1 MYQEILNQLKAK
13 FQGVSENV
21 LSRIAKN
28 LAKTVTTSE
37 QVKTAVDGTTLQ
49 QVIDSYA
56 DGRATEASQTAVHNY
71 EQKWQLKDGVK
82 INTQGGAAEPTPSQ
96 TQQPTTV
103 TSTSGGAAGQTPQW
117 AQTLIEQNKA
127 LTERIANLE
136 GERTT
141 TARKQQ
147 ISTIVSKLPETLR
160 KPYEHIALDK
170 LTEEEF
176 NTLVSSVTTEVDG
189 ITSDLNAKGAVFG
202 RPSQTGG
209 KTNQNELT
217 EAQQKAIAHRDAGP
231 VGGDGQP
238 F

>member
-21 LSRIAKN
+21 LSRIAKS

-82 INTQGGAAEPTPSQ
+82 ISQGGAAEPTPTQ
-96 TQQPTTV
+96 TQQPTNPPT
-103 TSTSGGAAGQTPQW
+103 GGAADQTPQW
-117 AQTLIEQNKA
+117 AKTLIEQNKA

-189 ITSDLNAKGAVFG
+189 ITSDLKAKGAVFG
-202 RPSQTGG
+202 SPSQTGG
-209 KTNQNELT
+209 NSNQNELT
-217 EAQQKAIAHRDAGP
+217 EAQQKAIAHRDTGP
-231 VGGDGQP
+231 AGGDGQP

>member
-37 QVKTAVDGTTLQ
+37 QVKTAVDSTTLQ

-82 INTQGGAAEPTPSQ
+82 ISQGGATE
-96 TQQPTTV
+96 QQPTQQQPTAGIP
-103 TSTSGGAAGQTPQW
+103 TSGGAADQTPQW

-189 ITSDLNAKGAVFG
+189 IASDLNAKGAVFG

-209 KTNQNELT
+209 KSNQNELT